1 MSRGLPGDPFD
12 RTPASPPSRQARRHR
27 STDRTLIRRA
37 AATSAFSCPLS
48 KRSTAWSRNRSRVV
62 LLASVSPPPCAYL
75 TPQGYRC
82 RHPTVRRTP
91 PTSPNQVQYPAEVT
105 VLQRRTTLAL
115 ARAAESTG
123 AALAAFAAAIHCLA
137 ILTDLLHQT
146 PSPARARARNTALEQ
161 LVVRFGE
168 SRAHLAD
175 VAKRLRQAA
184 DARSAP
190 TVPRP
195 APPSLATSA
204 ATPTRSPPRATASP
218 PAATCCGGRRGM
230 RNPSLPTTLSPSS
243 RCPHRT
249 SPPTSTPS
257 PQPRRPPRSA
267 PYHPP
272 PPGRRAARPECGE
285 QGTGG
290 HRPMGR
296 PQSLRGAGEPAQ
308 DADECGQ
315 SSPGAA
321 GPRGPGRPYGPAC
334 RIRPRAAPAGTVP
347 GLRDT
352 EFPRSFAQRARSEA
366 CPLTPTRIGDSPV
379 DQFFHSPPRPRRLQR
394 RRRPRPRP
402 ADSQG
407 APAPRRLPV
416 PLQP

>member
-1 MSRGLPGDPFD
+1 
-12 RTPASPPSRQARRHR
+12 
-27 STDRTLIRRA
+27 
-37 AATSAFSCPLS
+37 
-48 KRSTAWSRNRSRVV
+48 
-62 LLASVSPPPCAYL
+62 
-75 TPQGYRC
+75 
-82 RHPTVRRTP
+82 
-91 PTSPNQVQYPAEVT
+91 
-105 VLQRRTTLAL
+105 
-115 ARAAESTG
+115 
-123 AALAAFAAAIHCLA
+123 
-137 ILTDLLHQT
+137 
-146 PSPARARARNTALEQ
+146 
-161 LVVRFGE
+161 
-168 SRAHLAD
+168 
-175 VAKRLRQAA
+175 
-184 DARSAP
+184 
-190 TVPRP
+190 
-195 APPSLATSA
+195 
-204 ATPTRSPPRATASP
+204 
-218 PAATCCGGRRGM
+218 M

-285 QGTGG
+285 QGAGG

-379 DQFFHSPPRPRRLQR
+379 DQYFHSPPRPRRLQR